1 MNNHWK
7 SFWDKHVDKV
17 SDDPFI
23 QVGRTLNSEP
33 MSNEMFQRYAARI
46 IELLE
51 LESDHL
57 VLDLCCGNGLLSTEV
72 ATHCSQ
78 VIGVDFS
85 EKLIEGIGA
94 REAKNIVGIVS
105 DAMEIKFQPQSFHHI
120 VMAAAL
126 QHFTEAQTIQ
136 LFKNMFLWL
145 KPGGTIL
152 ITDITDSGRIWNFYN
167 SPEREDLYFEHT
179 MNNKAI
185 LGTWFNRVWLEKL
198 ARHSGFS
205 NAQALEQPNDYW
217 FSHYRFDLLCRK

>member
-1 MNNHWK
+1 MNNNWK
-7 SFWDKHVDKV
+7 SIWDQHLEKV

-33 MSNEMFQRYAARI
+33 MSREMFQRFAAHV

-51 LESDHL
+51 LKSDHL
-57 VLDLCCGNGLLSTEV
+57 VLDLCCGNGLLSTEI
-72 ATHCSQ
+72 ATQCSQ

-94 REAKNIVGIVS
+94 RAAKNIIGIVS
-105 DAMEIKFQPQSFHHI
+105 DAMEIKFQPQSFNHI

-126 QHFTEAQTIQ
+126 QHFTQAQTIQ
-136 LFKNMFLWL
+136 LLKNMFLWL

-152 ITDITDSGRIWNFYN
+152 LTDITDSGRMWNFYN
-167 SPEREDLYFEHT
+167 SLEREDLYFKHIL
-179 MNNKAI
+179 NNNSI
-185 LGTWFNRVWLEKL
+185 LGTWFDRIWLEKL
-198 ARHSGFS
+198 ARHAGFS